1 MKKANFLLAILLIC
15 LLLIGCGNSSTI
27 EAEPSPEPTP
37 EPTPEPFIEPVLD
50 KGGLVSFDGQELSS
64 SYMKNDVQYVKL
76 SEAVNA
82 IGEEVTVD
90 EEHNTFSFPW
100 RNSTVI
106 LNANSP
112 DVSFLESSM
121 LLSDETILCDNRND
135 LYVPVN
141 SFCDSIQIG
150 LYYDEEFD
158 HLYCT
163 PGSGSWTVPEGYN
176 VPVMM
181 YHGIKERASSTA
193 NLFVSASSFEQQLK
207 YLTENGYTTIFFEDL
222 WHVQDFEKPVLLTF
236 DDGWANNYTE
246 MFPVLEKY
254 NCKATIFV
262 VKSFIHDQPTN
273 HLSFDNLH
281 ELAKSDL
288 ISIQS
293 HTVDHYNLDELD
305 RERQEKQLSE
315 SQLFITRETGKEP
328 FVLAY
333 PTGRQNDITLE
344 LLPEYYHFGVKMMTY
359 PYSCYNTSDN
369 PALIYRF
376 FPERQTS
383 LETYVSWLQQS
394 FPVAESDTTPDS

>member
-1 MKKANFLLAILLIC
+1 MKKAKFLIAILLVS
-15 LLLIGCGNSSTI
+15 LLFTGCGNSNAP
-27 EAEPSPEPTP
+27 EPEPSPEPTP
-37 EPTPEPFIEPVLD
+37 EPTPEPFVEPVLD
-50 KGGLVSFDGQELSS
+50 KGGSVSFDGQELSA
-64 SYMKNDVQYVKL
+64 SYIKNDVQYVKL

-82 IGEEVTVD
+82 IGEEITVD
-90 EEHNTFSFPW
+90 AENNTFSFPW

-106 LNANSP
+106 LNGDSR
-112 DVSFLESSM
+112 DIIFLETND

-141 SFCDSIQIG
+141 SFCDIIQIG

-181 YHGIKERASSTA
+181 YHGIKESAPAEA
-193 NLFVSASSFEQQLK
+193 NLFVSVSSFENQLK
-207 YLTENGYTTIFFEDL
+207 YLTENGYTTILFEDL

-246 MFPVLEKY
+246 MFPALEKY

-262 VKSFIHDQPTN
+262 VKSFIHDVPTN
-273 HLSFDNLH
+273 HLSLDNLH

-293 HTVDHYNLDELD
+293 HTVDHYNLDELNKD
-305 RERQEKQLSE
+305 QQRRQLSE
-315 SQLFITRETGKEP
+315 SAQYITRETGKEP

-333 PTGRQNDITLE
+333 PTGRQNDTTLE

-369 PALIYRF
+369 PGLIYRF

-383 LETYVSWLQQS
+383 LETYISWLEQS
-394 FPVAESDTTPDS
+394 FPASKSETAPNT